1 MLKLIES
8 IDATLSRPAV
18 APTHRDPDPDD
29 ECAFCAGRGWV
40 RWNSAHG
47 ARHQTCLICD
57 GVSTVGVYV
66 VRTVLRVRGR
76 DVCTESNYHTAD
88 FKLAAARAL
97 RSARLLCR
105 SSLPVVAVQVHYLAA
120 RDVTGAGVVYSV
132 PVAREGLA
140 A

>member
-8 IDATLSRPAV
+8 IDATLSRPAA
-18 APTHRDPDPDD
+18 APVCRDPDG

-40 RWNSAHG
+40 RWNSGMSGH
-47 ARHQTCLICD
+47 RHQTCLICD
-57 GVSTVGVYV
+57 GVSTAGVYV

-76 DVCTESNYHTAD
+76 DVLAEQSYQTAD
-88 FKLAAARAL
+88 FKSAAARAL
-97 RSARLLCR
+97 RSARLLSR
-105 SSLPVVAVQVHYLAA
+105 SSLPVVAVQVHYLGAH
-120 RDVTGAGVVYSV
+120 DLTGTGVVYSV